1 MIRIIVLTLEA
12 CITVIWYRNFGPFLL
27 YRNFGLFL
35 LLKCEGINLLELLFV
50 DWFFVKRFIIY
61 REIEMN

>member
-12 CITVIWYRNFGPFLL
+12 CIAVIWYRNFGP
-27 YRNFGLFL
+27 FL

-50 DWFFVKRFIIY
+50 DWFFVKRFLIY
-61 REIEMN
+61 GEIEMN